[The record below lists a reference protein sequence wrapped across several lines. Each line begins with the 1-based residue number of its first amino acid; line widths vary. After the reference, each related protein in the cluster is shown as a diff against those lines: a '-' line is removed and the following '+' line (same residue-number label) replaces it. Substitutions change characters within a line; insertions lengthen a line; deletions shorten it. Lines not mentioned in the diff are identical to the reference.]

1 MAIKF
6 NLQMEWPYSQE
17 LIQEEI
23 QIKEK
28 LKQNKTKTPDDN
40 LEN

>member
-1 MAIKF
+1 
-6 NLQMEWPYSQE
+6 MEWPYSQE